1 MSLDWISAVWGSPA
15 NAPEADRLARLAQE
29 LLDHLAARARRL
41 ALVLVGSGGV
51 LLTLALVLG
60 WRLVTEGGGEVGAL
74 AVLLAPAALAFGLV
88 LRRFRS
94 HRRDFPFVDG
104 NLASL
109 VRAADDET
117 RMARSRVRTIA
128 ALHLLSVPALAWAL
142 ITLVGSGK
150 VRPHEWPSL
159 AAVLGALV
167 SASLVGLWLHDRYA
181 LAPRQRQ
188 LRALVASYAEG
199 I

>member
-15 NAPEADRLARLAQE
+15 NAPEADRLARLARE
-29 LLDHLAARARRL
+29 LVDHLAARSRRL
-41 ALVLVGSGGV
+41 ALVLIGSGGV
-51 LLTLALVLG
+51 LLTLAVVLG
-60 WRLVTEGGGEVGAL
+60 WRLVTGGSGEDGAL

-88 LRRFRS
+88 LRRFRR
-94 HRRDFPFVDG
+94 HRREFPVVEG

-109 VRAADDET
+109 VRAAEDET
-117 RMARSRVRTIA
+117 RMARSRLRAIA

-142 ITLVGSGK
+142 ATLVGSGK
-150 VRPHEWPSL
+150 VRPHEWLSL
-159 AAVLGALV
+159 AAVLGVLV

-188 LRALVASYAEG
+188 LRALVQSYAEG
-199 I
+199 T